1 MSTII
6 ILIGAAVL
14 GLLIAG
20 NAVML
25 RRTHR
30 ELREA
35 RREWRHTHREL
46 REVRQELQLQ
56 GILRD
61 GDGDDGPPKRRRHLR
76 ALALLAPLLL
86 WIHKHPVPASAIGAA
101 AVGTVAVA
109 AIIVSIEPETRPSP
123 GATSPMVQ
131 PPSSTIVTTAPRVPT
146 TTTTGSPSPADRSSE
161 PVVRTRSRP
170 AATGT
175 TTSGV
180 PTPTA
185 TTPTPREPPI
195 DDPGLPPGSGLC
207 VIVDLP
213 PLLDVDLCVGAL
225 G

>member
-6 ILIGAAVL
+6 TTIGAALTL
-14 GLLIAG
+14 GLIIVVVVLW
-20 NAVML
+20 
-25 RRTHR
+25 RRTHS
-30 ELREA
+30 ELRKLRDDLGEA
-35 RREWRHTHREL
+35 QQEL
-46 REVRQELQLQ
+46 RIQR
-56 GILRD
+56 ILITEPD
-61 GDGDDGPPKRRRHLR
+61 GPKRRRHLR
-76 ALALLAPLLL
+76 ALAIVAPLLL

-123 GATSPMVQ
+123 GATPPMVQ
-131 PPSSTIVTTAPRVPT
+131 PPSSSTVVTTAPRVPT
-146 TTTTGSPSPADRSSE
+146 TTTTGGPSSTDRSSE
-161 PVVRTRSRP
+161 PVVRTSRP

-180 PTPTA
+180 PTTTTMPTSS
-185 TTPTPREPPI
+185 EPPI

-213 PLLDVDLCVGAL
+213 PLLDVELCGGAR